1 MVPLWR
7 QAPKKTAA
15 EIDEMKRAAADPL
28 SLSAEI
34 EEMNRAGEAGATIA
48 YELGLQIRKAFDSGA
63 FGASVQGG
71 VSDRTAQII
80 AAALTAGLQHRPP
93 PPHFLKVRLYDRVSL
108 KPDTHLCVLCRQR
121 PPWIP
126 VTRRDE
132 EEPYEERTVA
142 V

>member
-1 MVPLWR
+1 M
-7 QAPKKTAA
+7 APKKTAA
-15 EIDEMKRAAADPL
+15 EIDEMKRADPL

-34 EEMNRAGEAGATIA
+34 EEMNRAGEAAATIA
-48 YELGLQIRKAFDSGA
+48 YELGLKIRHAFDSGA

-80 AAALTAGLQHRPP
+80 AEALTAGLQHRAPP
-93 PPHFLKVRLYDRVSL
+93 RHFLKVRLYDRVSL

-126 VTRRDE
+126 VTRRSE

>member
-1 MVPLWR
+1 M
-7 QAPKKTAA
+7 APKKTAA
-15 EIDEMKRAAADPL
+15 EIDEIDEMTAAL

-34 EEMNRAGEAGATIA
+34 EEMNMNRAGEAGATIA
-48 YELGLQIRKAFDSGA
+48 YELGLKIRKAFDSGA

-80 AAALTAGLQHRPP
+80 AAALTDGLQYRPP
-93 PPHFLKVRLYDRVSL
+93 PHALPHFYDRVSL

-121 PPWIP
+121 PPWRP

>member
-1 MVPLWR
+1 M
-7 QAPKKTAA
+7 APKKTAA

-34 EEMNRAGEAGATIA
+34 EEMNMNRAGEAGATIA
-48 YELGLQIRKAFDSGA
+48 YELGLKIRKAFDSGA

-80 AAALTAGLQHRPP
+80 AAALTAGLQYRPP
-93 PPHFLKVRLYDRVSL
+93 PHALPHFYDRVSL

-121 PPWIP
+121 PPWRP

>member
-1 MVPLWR
+1 M
-7 QAPKKTAA
+7 APKKTAA
-15 EIDEMKRAAADPL
+15 EIDEIDEMTAAL

-34 EEMNRAGEAGATIA
+34 EEMNMNRAGEAGATIA
-48 YELGLQIRKAFDSGA
+48 YELGLKIRKAFDSGA

>member
-1 MVPLWR
+1 M
-7 QAPKKTAA
+7 APKKTAA
-15 EIDEMKRAAADPL
+15 EIDEIDEMTAAL

-34 EEMNRAGEAGATIA
+34 EEMNMNRAGEAGATIA
-48 YELGLQIRKAFDSGA
+48 YELGLKIRKAFDSGA

-121 PPWIP
+121 PPWRP